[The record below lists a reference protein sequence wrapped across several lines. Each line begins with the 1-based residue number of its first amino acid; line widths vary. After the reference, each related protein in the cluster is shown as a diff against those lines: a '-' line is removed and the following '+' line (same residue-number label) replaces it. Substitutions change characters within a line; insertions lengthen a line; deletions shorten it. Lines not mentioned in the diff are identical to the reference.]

1 MKRWEVC
8 KRKHSLTLLRLYFSS
23 CLQGLW
29 KILLRTA
36 SHHAH
41 ILNMESYKYEMS
53 ANYCT
58 MFFANTTFSN
68 TLNTYVK
75 KGPKTGLH
83 NLFQGRLET
92 VYTSFVMWLAILL
105 IPSAIPGSTAFPVTC
120 PMCSCSLQHR
130 SEY

>member
-1 MKRWEVC
+1 VKRWEVC
-8 KRKHSLTLLRLYFSS
+8 KRKHCLTLLRLYFSS

-29 KILLRTA
+29 NILLRTA

-41 ILNMESYKYEMS
+41 ILNMESCKYEMS

-75 KGPKTGLH
+75 KGTKDCAAQLISGKFGNGVHFICYVVGNTTHSKCHPRFH
-83 NLFQGRLET
+83 
-92 VYTSFVMWLAILL
+92 SFSCHMPHVQ
-105 IPSAIPGSTAFPVTC
+105 PQSAA
-120 PMCSCSLQHR
+120 
-130 SEY
+130 